1 MSSEDSLQDTGGLK
15 WIADHDTKNSALF
28 HAMFDSPEVSAYR
41 LQEVENKATK
51 AEQTAIKASND
62 AAMANEKAERCN
74 GNVVKAQDYVRMS
87 KAINAD
93 IERYS
98 RLTRIFTTISV
109 VCNFLVLVI
118 VVIWFL
124 SWH

>member
-1 MSSEDSLQDTGGLK
+1 MSDLQNTEGLQ
-15 WIADHDTKNSALF
+15 WIADHDAKNSALF
-28 HAMFDSPEVSAYR
+28 HAMFDSKEVAAYR

-74 GNVVKAQDYVRMS
+74 GNVVKAQDYIRMS

-93 IERYS
+93 IEHYS
-98 RLTRIFTTISV
+98 KLTRIFTTISV

>member
-1 MSSEDSLQDTGGLK
+1 MSDLQNTEGLQ
-15 WIADHDTKNSALF
+15 WIADHDAKNSALF
-28 HAMFDSPEVSAYR
+28 HAMFDSNEVAAYR

-74 GNVVKAQDYVRMS
+74 SNVVKAQDYVRMS

-93 IERYS
+93 IQRYS
-98 RLTRIFTTISV
+98 RLTQIFTTIGV
-109 VCNFLVLVI
+109 VCDLIVLI
-118 VVIWFL
+118 MVVIWFI

>member
-1 MSSEDSLQDTGGLK
+1 MSDLQDTNGLQ
-15 WIADHDTKNSALF
+15 WIADHDAKNSALF
-28 HAMFDSPEVSAYR
+28 HAMFDSKEVAAYR

-62 AAMANEKAERCN
+62 AAMANEKADRCN
-74 GNVVKAQDYVRMS
+74 SNVVKAQDYVRMS

-109 VCNFLVLVI
+109 VCDVLVLVF
-118 VVIWFL
+118 VISWFL
-124 SWH
+124 SIH

>member
-1 MSSEDSLQDTGGLK
+1 MSDLQDTNGLQ
-15 WIADHDTKNSALF
+15 WIADHDAKNSALF

-93 IERYS
+93 IQRYS
-98 RLTRIFTTISV
+98 RLTQYFMTVGVI
-109 VCNFLVLVI
+109 CNLIVLI
-118 VVIWFL
+118 MVVIWFL